1 MKREVWHPNVRMSGC
16 SVLLHVPDAEWR
28 MRQGFPVEIVEARTD
43 SLASLGEWLQ
53 ASGYQPERRH
63 IGDLGR
69 QAGGARV
76 RLVEVAAGES
86 ATRLAALTR
95 RGPGEHVAIAA
106 IVDEGDEASLS
117 KALAVGPDDLLTYPF
132 DEDELKTRLD
142 ALQQLGRSRAVLAE
156 RAQTFR
162 HFLPTTPKAGA
173 ATSAQAPVA
182 GRQGEV
188 KGGRAAAAGNG
199 RRSLDVGR
207 PRVLV
212 VGPAS
217 QHKVKVGEALARAAI
232 NYADSLEKAKGP
244 LETGGFDLVV
254 LLGTNAAARRDLVR
268 WPEFAN
274 GGIPATL
281 LVLDRASADD
291 RLELRQ
297 RLAQLPVADRLT
309 LPQPAELVRARMDFW
324 LAFVHRQRQLLS
336 PPADPLHGLCHD
348 GLTGLF
354 SHGYFLEHVRHLEI
368 REPHR
373 RAIVVIELVNL
384 PRLNESAGYAA
395 VNRYLATLG
404 PTLRRNVRAEDLA
417 SHLGSGRFAVLLDD
431 VAPLAATRIGRRL
444 EQLLAKLPEAAAQLP
459 SGCAVTP
466 RLTARTLELDSK
478 RPPLQ
483 QLQELLRW
491 QRPMDNAAA
500 A

>member
-1 MKREVWHPNVRMSGC
+1 MKPEVWHPNVRMSGC
-16 SVLLHVPDAEWR
+16 SVLLKVPDAEWR

-53 ASGYQPERRH
+53 AGGYRLERRH

-69 QAGGARV
+69 KAGDAHV

-86 ATRLAALTR
+86 AARLAALTR
-95 RGPGEHVAIAA
+95 RCPGEHFAIAA
-106 IVDEGDEASLS
+106 IVDEGDEASLA

-132 DEDELKTRLD
+132 DAAELKTRLD
-142 ALQQLGRSRAVLAE
+142 ALQQLRRSRAVLAE

-162 HFLPTTPKAGA
+162 HFLPTTPKVGA
-173 ATSAQAPVA
+173 AACAPASMA
-182 GRQGEV
+182 GRHGEAN
-188 KGGRAAAAGNG
+188 GGRSAAAGNG
-199 RRSLDVGR
+199 RRTLDIGR

-232 NYADSLEKAKGP
+232 NYADSLEKAKDP
-244 LETGGFDLVV
+244 LATGGFDLVV
-254 LLGTNAAARRDLVR
+254 LLGTNAAARRDLLR
-268 WPEFAN
+268 WPEFAHA
-274 GGIPATL
+274 GIPATL

-291 RLELRQ
+291 QLELRQ

-324 LAFVHRQRQLLS
+324 LAFVHLQRQLLS
-336 PPADPLHGLCHD
+336 PPTNLLRGLCQD

-354 SHGYFLEHVRHLEI
+354 SHGFFLEHVRHLEI
-368 REPHR
+368 RDPHR

-417 SHLGSGRFAVLLDD
+417 CHLGSGRFAVLLDE

-444 EQLLAKLPEAAAQLP
+444 ERLLAQLPEAAAQLP
-459 SGCAVTP
+459 PGAAVPP
-466 RLTARTLELDSK
+466 RLTARTLELDSN
-478 RPPLQ
+478 RPPLA

-491 QRPMDNAAA
+491 QRPIDSAAA